1 MSQRIIISEE
11 DYKNSIYNT
20 KEWEQQTV
28 KLIRW
33 EHDYEKHQY
42 VIDFEERNDDDKG
55 IRTI

>member
-11 DYKNSIYNT
+11 DYKNSIYST
-20 KEWEQQTV
+20 YEWEIETI

-42 VIDFEERNDDDKG
+42 VIDFEERNNNE
-55 IRTI
+55 